1 MWDPFDGNR
10 GSGKSRPFSIARV
23 KKIILGPYLTETQVD
38 PDYTSEKDIG
48 AIRYE
53 LLYQG
58 KTNVKGSKNNS
69 KKAYAMSAAQR
80 QYPNVGEIV
89 MLISGPS
96 SNLNDNSDAKD
107 LYYFSPFSIF
117 NSPHHNVF
125 PNMQEFEDHVN
136 NQLVNSNTNA
146 DAAKL
151 MAMPQGVTFEERDSI
166 KTLRPF
172 EGDTV
177 FQGRWGQSIR
187 FGSTVSELKNINT
200 WSSKT
205 ENGKNGDPITIIV
218 NSQKTYNKLESESP
232 TTVEDINRDGSS
244 IYMTSGQAISVSD
257 ISLYRVRSYSLSTA
271 SDPQTRVVI
280 VPEKIP
286 TSNEYLSADDQDT
299 NSINGQTAGRAL
311 VNRGDIG

>member
-1 MWDPFDGNR
+1 MFDPFDGHR

-23 KKIILGPYLTETQVD
+23 KKIILGPYLTETQPD

-53 LLYQG
+53 LLYEG

-69 KKAYAMSAAQR
+69 KKAYAMSAYQR
-80 QYPNVGEIV
+80 QYPSVGEIV
-89 MLISGPS
+89 MLVSGPS

-107 LYYFSPFSIF
+107 LYYFPAFSIF
-117 NSPHHNVF
+117 NSPHHNLF

-136 NQLVNSNTNA
+136 NQLVNSNTNE
-146 DAAKL
+146 DASKL
-151 MAMPQGVTFEERDSI
+151 MTMPQGVTFIERDSI

-172 EGDTV
+172 EGDTI

-200 WSSKT
+200 WSAKT
-205 ENGKNGDPITIIV
+205 ENSANGDPITIIV

-244 IYMTSGQAISVSD
+244 IYMTSGQPIVVSD
-257 ISLYRVRSYSLSTA
+257 ISLYQVRSYSLSKA
-271 SDPQTRVVI
+271 SDPQTRIVI

-286 TSNEYLSADDQDT
+286 TSNEYVSANDQDI
-299 NSINGQTAGRAL
+299 NSRNSNQSQTT
-311 VNRGDIG
+311 